1 MGQLVLSVKIREH
14 YLNSSIKYQPEVRYT
29 WLEYPLLC
37 WNLLSGHQFKISCTF
52 AVHMYKYVIFKGKG
66 LGDRCTARAWGW
78 IHVAHIER
86 LHTWMCSFRLLVA
99 LGLFIF
105 ACLRKVCNCMTF
117 FLIFPLT
124 SHTLIMFVGKTQHQ
138 FEVFC
143 LFPLPGCTFRP
154 SSARNCPLGS
164 STENYI
170 PFKGF
175 FPSFHLHCQKKCKR
189 YQAWCTS
196 LAWVVIP
203 LTYRFNKAWT
213 S

>member
-14 YLNSSIKYQPEVRYT
+14 DLNSSIRYQPEVRYT

-37 WNLLSGHQFKISCTF
+37 WNLLSGHQFKTSCTF
-52 AVHMYKYVIFKGKG
+52 AVHVYKYVIFKGKG
-66 LGDRCTARAWGW
+66 LGDRCTTRTWGW
-78 IHVAHIER
+78 VHVAHVER

-138 FEVFC
+138 FEVFY
-143 LFPLPGCTFRP
+143 LFPLPGCTFGTAHWEAPPRTTY
-154 SSARNCPLGS
+154 L
-164 STENYI
+164 
-170 PFKGF
+170 FKGF
-175 FPSFHLHCQKKCKR
+175 FSSLHLHCQKKCKR